1 MKKINKL
8 LILSSVALALGC
20 QSESTPPNI
29 DLQTQQ
35 VVNQANKTLVNIANF
50 NDSSDNVKLSY
61 VDAQGEVN
69 NGQLNVVFNNQES
82 TYASLTIEPKTH
94 WDWSQFSD
102 FNLAFD
108 IANHGQRSTQI
119 YLDITDG
126 NGDNY
131 TRSVSIPTGGFNTYY
146 AKMKGH
152 DLATPKGEDGVE
164 LNFTS
169 GLRSNPD
176 TWQSNEVQFISLWGK
191 KNLDLSSIKRIN
203 ISVQSA
209 LFDKEIQLKN
219 VRLRANPKMD
229 KQFLTNIVD
238 KYGQNAKQDFVGK
251 AHSDE
256 QIQQEKRAEAK
267 LFASQTIAD
276 RSKFSGWASG
286 PKFKATGYFRT
297 EKTNGKWSLIDP
309 EGYIYFASG
318 IANIRLSNTSTMT
331 GYDFPKSAIEQQSD
345 NDVTPEDSQGL
356 NRAPNS
362 AVPQRFN
369 ASSVRSDMFTWL
381 PEYKET
387 LGKHYGYRRSAH
399 SGPLKKGETFSFYS
413 ANLER
418 KYSNDNPDFM
428 QQWQDV
434 TLKRMKNWGFTSLGN
449 WADPEFYD
457 NTQVPYFANGWIR
470 GNYKTVSSGNDFWA
484 PMPDVF
490 DPVFAERADHSAKVV
505 AQEVNNS
512 PWCVG
517 VFIDNEKSFGRP
529 ETKESQYGIV
539 LHTLQRDGKTV
550 PTKAEFTR
558 LMKIKYG
565 NISKLNKAWDKN
577 IASWAAFDKGFDSRF
592 NTEQQVSDYSELLTA
607 YADKYFEIVDQ
618 AVAKH
623 LPNHMYMGARF
634 PDWGMPLEVVKASAK
649 YVDVVSYNAYKEG
662 LHKKKWGFLEE
673 IDMPAIIGEYH
684 VGAKD
689 SGLFHPGLIHAS
701 DQQDRAN
708 MFEDYMNS
716 VIDNPY
722 FVGAHWFQYID
733 SPITG
738 RAYDGENYNVG
749 FVSVTDLPYQP
760 LIESSRKI
768 NSSLYQRR
776 YQSK

>member
-1 MKKINKL
+1 MKTLKKL
-8 LILSSVALALGC
+8 FVLSAITMAVGC
-20 QSESTPPNI
+20 QSDNSKPSIEFTSQQESTKSA
-29 DLQTQQ
+29 QT
-35 VVNQANKTLVNIANF
+35 LLEIANF
-50 NDSSDNVKLSY
+50 DNKNLDVKLSY
-61 VDAQGEVN
+61 FHAKGNIEND
-69 NGQLNVVFNNQES
+69 QLNIKFNNEDT
-82 TYASLTIEPKTH
+82 TYTSLTIEPKEN
-94 WDWSQFSD
+94 WDWSKFTD

-108 IANHGQRSTQI
+108 IANNGQRSTQI

-131 TRSVSIPTGGFNTYY
+131 TRSVSIPKGGFNTYY
-146 AKMKGH
+146 AKMRGH
-152 DLATPKGEDGVE
+152 DLATPDGKDGVE

-219 VRLRANPKMD
+219 IRLRKNPQMD
-229 KQFLTNIVD
+229 KNFLAGIVD
-238 KYGQNAKQDFVGK
+238 QYGQNAKEEFKGK
-251 AHSDE
+251 VFSDE
-256 QIQQEKRAEAK
+256 QLIKEKQAEAEI
-267 LFASQTIAD
+267 FASNKIPE
-276 RSKFSGWASG
+276 RSKYSGWASG

-309 EGYIYFASG
+309 EGHIYFASG

-331 GYDFPKSAIEQQSD
+331 GFDFPLAAIEQQNA

-356 NRAPNS
+356 NRAPDS
-362 AVPQRFN
+362 AVPSRFN
-369 ASSVRSDMFTWL
+369 ASQVRAKMFNWL
-381 PEYKET
+381 PDYSSS
-387 LGKHYGYRRSAH
+387 LGKHFGYRRSAH
-399 SGPLKKGETFSFYS
+399 SGPLKKGETYSFYS

-418 KYSNDNPDFM
+418 KYGEDGTDFM
-428 QQWQDV
+428 KTWRDT
-434 TLKRMKNWGFTSLGN
+434 TLDRMTNWGFTSLGN
-449 WADPEFYD
+449 WADPTFYD

-490 DPVFAERADHSAKVV
+490 DPEFAVRADYTAKVV

-517 VFIDNEKSFGRP
+517 VFIDNEKSFGRS
-529 ETKESQYGIV
+529 ETKEARYGIV
-539 LHTLQRDGKTV
+539 LNTLRRDGKDV

-558 LMKIKYG
+558 LMKAKYVD
-565 NISKLNKAWDKN
+565 IAKLNTAWNKN
-577 IASWAAFDKGFDSRF
+577 IANWDAFDKGIDSDF
-592 NTEQQVSDYSELLTA
+592 NTDTQVEDYAQLLSA
-607 YADKYFEIVDQ
+607 YADKYFSIVDD

-634 PDWGMPLEVVKASAK
+634 PDWGMPIEVVKASAK

-749 FVSVTDLPYQP
+749 FVSVTDSPYQP

-768 NSSLYQRR
+768 NTYLYERR
-776 YQSK
+776 YKK